1 MKNPKILIDTTPL
14 LKDLS
19 GIGYVTY
26 QYAKELQKI
35 YPSTLYYYAWFYSK
49 NLRQRPLGNYEKA
62 VGLAKKY
69 LPRPYILTHS
79 AKTAIFNY
87 TLLKEKPD
95 VFIQPNYI
103 SFPSFFDVPTIT
115 FIHDLSHIRYQ
126 EYHPK
131 ERVEYFEKYLP
142 KSIEKST
149 KIVTISE
156 FTKRELIDLG
166 LCDEK
171 NIEVIYNGVDPK
183 FCPTAQA
190 AFTPITQKYDLH
202 YQNYFLFVGTLEPRK
217 NLKNLLAA
225 YLNYLQKTKNP
236 TPLVLAG
243 GVGWR
248 SEHFDELLQKALGSG
263 HVKRLGYVSE
273 KDLIALYGGAKAF
286 VFPSFYEGFG
296 LPPLEAMA
304 CATPVI
310 ASNTSSIPE
319 VVGDA
324 GLLIDPYDVMQISK
338 ALLRIDEDAA
348 LRQELASRGLK
359 QAKNFSWKNAAQ
371 NLAKLIE
378 KSI

>member
-1 MKNPKILIDTTPL
+1 MKHPKILIDTTPL

-19 GIGYVTY
+19 GVGYVTY

-35 YPSTLYYYAWFYSK
+35 YPNTLYYYAWFYSK
-49 NLRQRPLGNYEKA
+49 ELRQRALGNYEKA
-62 VGLAKKY
+62 VNLAKKY

-103 SFPSFFDVPTIT
+103 SFPTFFDIPTIT
-115 FIHDLSHIRYQ
+115 FIHDLSHIRYK

-156 FTKRELIDLG
+156 FTKHELIDLS
-166 LCDEK
+166 LCDKEK
-171 NIEVIYNGVDPK
+171 IEVIYNGVDPK
-183 FCPTAQA
+183 FRPTSYNE
-190 AFTPITQKYDLH
+190 FISITKRYNLQ

-225 YLNYLQKTKNP
+225 YLQYLKTTNHP

-248 SEHFDELLQKALGSG
+248 SEHFDDLLQKALNSG
-263 HVKRLGYVSE
+263 YVKRLGYVSE
-273 KDLIALYGGAKAF
+273 EDLIALYGGAKAF

-304 CATPVI
+304 CGTPVI
-310 ASNTSSIPE
+310 ASNSSSIPE

-324 GLLIDPYDVMQISK
+324 GILIDPYDVQQICK
-338 ALLRIDEDAA
+338 ALQRIDEDEK
-348 LRQELASRGLK
+348 LRKSLATKGLK
-359 QAKNFSWKNAAQ
+359 RAKAFSWQKATQ

-378 KSI
+378 KNI